1 MGGAVRLDVGAVDGG
16 AFGDRAGRRK
26 RLDQVS
32 PEPFA
37 RPAVRAVVD
46 RGRRAIVGRTIAP
59 PGPDLENMDDAGD
72 HTTIIDPASTALVP
86 RQQRFNDRPLRAQ
99 KSSEIEA
106 FTLGKKIDIS
116 LISACVRSSQLRKAH
131 RMLQEHPNPRS

>member
-1 MGGAVRLDVGAVDGG
+1 MGRAVRLDVGAVDGG

-37 RPAVRAVVD
+37 RPAVKAVVD

-86 RQQRFNDRPLRAQ
+86 RQQRLNDRPLLIRQ
-99 KSSEIEA
+99 PKQP
-106 FTLGKKIDIS
+106 THPS
-116 LISACVRSSQLRKAH
+116 LQSVDWKLEYDFLRQINAI
-131 RMLQEHPNPRS
+131 NGF